1 VSTSATTASP
11 RPATRRAKRPRRSAN
26 GHRRAQRIK
35 CKFCQ
40 KWHVGGQGKEELKKV
55 AKRSVTKKWKGGEM
69 RVDTP
74 YGPVWLYP
82 DTLPMKAAMQGAR
95 LDLLWPDLNGFSA
108 MHTGSGDEGAWV
120 VRAPLAALERT
131 GYRTD
136 SAAEYPVKEG
146 TVWPPTHIKF
156 TFAPPITPEQL
167 YNQDK
172 RKQ

>member
-1 VSTSATTASP
+1 
-11 RPATRRAKRPRRSAN
+11 
-26 GHRRAQRIK
+26 
-35 CKFCQ
+35 
-40 KWHVGGQGKEELKKV
+40 
-55 AKRSVTKKWKGGEM
+55 M

-82 DTLPMKAAMQGAR
+82 DTLPMKVAMQGAR
-95 LDLLWPDLNGFSA
+95 LELAWPDLNGFSA

-120 VRAPLAALERT
+120 VRAPLAALERA
-131 GYRTD
+131 GYRSD

-172 RKQ
+172 RKQDWDKQESKLDKEIERSRQWYGLRAERR

>member
-1 VSTSATTASP
+1 
-11 RPATRRAKRPRRSAN
+11 
-26 GHRRAQRIK
+26 
-35 CKFCQ
+35 
-40 KWHVGGQGKEELKKV
+40 
-55 AKRSVTKKWKGGEM
+55 M

-82 DTLPMKAAMQGAR
+82 DTLHRKVAMQGAR
-95 LDLLWPDLNGFSA
+95 LELAWPDLNGFSA

-120 VRAPLAALERT
+120 VRAPRAALEQA
-131 GYRTD
+131 GYRSD

-156 TFAPPITPEQL
+156 IFAPPITPEQL

-172 RKQ
+172 RKQDWDKQESKLDKEIERSRQWYGLRAERR